1 MQKSRVLLISSA
13 IEIKGSYYI
22 CVRPVSVRQQ
32 ESVKG
37 LYGKSGRDSVVTVRD
52 QMREWTN
59 QALNGPEHRR
69 CVPDC
74 MCAHAL
80 ARARFGALKR
90 KRALVRCASRVRTQ
104 ARSRAFD
111 WSLYAFGLSLFV
123 TYKPDDQRSSLL
135 CVDCVRRRAK
145 DSASASAPV
154 RLHV

>member
-1 MQKSRVLLISSA
+1 MRESALERAKSSVLLISSGF
-13 IEIKGSYYI
+13 EFKGSYYI

-69 CVPDC
+69 CVSDC

-80 ARARFGALKR
+80 ARA
-90 KRALVRCASRVRTQ
+90 
-104 ARSRAFD
+104 
-111 WSLYAFGLSLFV
+111 
-123 TYKPDDQRSSLL
+123 
-135 CVDCVRRRAK
+135 
-145 DSASASAPV
+145 
-154 RLHV
+154 